1 MVSVGLLGM
10 VGLLQY
16 GAIEDVVCHPSAT
29 QPVRRGSVGKG
40 SLRASCDLH
49 SACMQ
54 LAVLPPATARRSS
67 RDQQAVHPSRYS
79 YCGKYAINCPSD
91 TALGPLTLWRRFLG
105 R

>member
-40 SLRASCDLH
+40 SLRAASLH

-54 LAVLPPATARRSS
+54 LAVLPPATARRNS
-67 RDQQAVHPSRYS
+67 RDQQAVHPSRYI
-79 YCGKYAINCPSD
+79 YCGKYAINSSPV
-91 TALGPLTLWRRFLG
+91 
-105 R
+105 